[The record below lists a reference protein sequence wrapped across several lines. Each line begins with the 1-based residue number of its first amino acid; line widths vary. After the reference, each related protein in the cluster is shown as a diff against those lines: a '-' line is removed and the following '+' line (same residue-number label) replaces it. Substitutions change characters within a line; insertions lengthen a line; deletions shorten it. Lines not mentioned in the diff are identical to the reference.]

1 MIKLLVMIL
10 IMFFVAACILLGS
23 IGMTLDYVI
32 GERGRIR
39 TYCFINGLKQ
49 STSTDVSPSK
59 ITNAAEA
66 MYSRKGMKASRL
78 GTLFDKL
85 SSDVTVSL
93 FYSLDMLQLHMF
105 VIRPR

>member
-1 MIKLLVMIL
+1 
-10 IMFFVAACILLGS
+10 MFFVAACILLGS
-23 IGMTLDYVI
+23 IVMTLDYVI

-39 TYCFINGLKQ
+39 TYCFINGRKQ
-49 STSTDVSPSK
+49 STSTDASASK
-59 ITNAAEA
+59 IPNAAEA

-93 FYSLDMLQLHMF
+93 FYSLDMLQLHMS
-105 VIRPR
+105 VIRQR